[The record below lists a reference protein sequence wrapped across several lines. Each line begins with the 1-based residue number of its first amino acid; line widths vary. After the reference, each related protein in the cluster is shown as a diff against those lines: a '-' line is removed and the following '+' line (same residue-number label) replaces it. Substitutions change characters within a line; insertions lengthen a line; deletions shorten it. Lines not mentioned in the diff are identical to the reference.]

1 MYKYTTESVTKM
13 ITFRKSKMR
22 DVEDLHRLINE
33 LAEQGLMLPRSRS
46 ALYESLR
53 EFTVIEDE
61 GKFVGGG
68 ALHIIWEDLA
78 EIRALAI
85 KPEYHG
91 QGIGKRLVAE
101 LIKEAKEIGI
111 PQVFALTY
119 QTDFF
124 KKCGFQEIVKEKM
137 PQKVWKD
144 CINCPKFPNCD
155 EVAVIKTID

>member
-1 MYKYTTESVTKM
+1 MLS
-13 ITFRKSKMR
+13 FRKAKMP
-22 DVEDLHRLINE
+22 DVEALHKLINE
-33 LAEQGLMLPRSRS
+33 LAEDGLMLPRSRS
-46 ALYESLR
+46 VLYESLR
-53 EFTVIEDE
+53 EFTVIEDDGE
-61 GKFVGGG
+61 FVGGG

-91 QGIGKRLVAE
+91 KGIGKQ
-101 LIKEAKEIGI
+101 LINQLINEAKELGI

-119 QTDFF
+119 QVEFF
-124 KKCGFQEIVKEKM
+124 KKCGFEEITKEKM

-155 EVAVIKTID
+155 EVAVIRGVN

>member
-1 MYKYTTESVTKM
+1 MLS
-13 ITFRKSKMR
+13 FRKAKIR
-22 DVEDLHRLINE
+22 DVEVLHRLINE
-33 LAEQGLMLPRSRS
+33 LAELGLMLPRSRN

-53 EFTVIEDE
+53 EFTVVENDGE
-61 GKFVGGG
+61 FVGGG

-91 QGIGKRLVAE
+91 QGIGKQ
-101 LIKEAKEIGI
+101 LINQLIDEAKDLGI

-119 QTDFF
+119 QVDFF
-124 KKCGFQEIVKEKM
+124 KKCGFEEISKDKM

-155 EVAVIKTID
+155 EVAMIRTVN